1 MLAGRQIKKTK
12 TSVAKKTLNP
22 VYNEAFVFD
31 VPVHRLSDVSLLV
44 RMLDRESIDDGETGP
59 SRLLGKIVVGPDSH
73 TSIGL
78 HHWNCMMTAPRRPIA
93 QWHPLLQM

>member
-12 TSVAKKTLNP
+12 TSIAKKTLNP

-44 RMLDRESIDDGETGP
+44 RVLDKDLEEEETG
-59 SRLLGKIVVGPDSH
+59 SGRLLGKVVVGPDSH

-93 QWHPLLQM
+93 QWHPLLQI